1 MLSMV
6 RIAAEPEEESDPD
19 EDTPVKI
26 AIVNISILATSLPPT
41 HVLPQFLENFPT
53 LAGSSNPYERR
64 AAMSA
69 LGAVM
74 EGSLEFMADCV
85 DQFLPLVFNALQD
98 PKAIV
103 VRAALNALSQI
114 TTELG
119 DDVVQPHHS
128 TMIPVVFDLL
138 SSRDPKIMKAACN
151 TLDALLEWVPQD
163 SIVGYLPKLMEA
175 LLFIMT
181 THVDSAVKI
190 IVVSAIGAAA
200 HSSKEAFFPYLDS
213 TVKTLF
219 SIQNLTS
226 EENYDLR
233 ACVTDTLGTTASAVR
248 KEKFLP
254 YMDQSFQLAL
264 DGLKTGHSRL
274 RESAFCFFAGMAD
287 VLKEGLNPVLDQ
299 IVPALFETLDQEDI
313 DFGDKITEEDAK
325 ALLNGDVTDDMSDDD
340 DESIEVKVNSAL
352 QLEKEIAADA
362 LREIFVNVKSAF
374 LPYLA
379 KATTRLVELADTFY
393 DGARKS
399 ALSALWAFVVTLGE
413 LQVTEPWVPGLPV
426 VFHRTWSVL
435 IIGCS
440 AAV

>member
-1 MLSMV
+1 V
-6 RIAAEPEEESDPD
+6 RMAVI
-19 EDTPVKI
+19 
-26 AIVNISILATSLPPT
+26 NIHILATSLPPT

-74 EGSLEFMADCV
+74 EGALAFMADYV
-85 DQFLPLVFNALQD
+85 DQLLPLVFNELQD

-103 VRAALNALSQI
+103 VRAALIALGEI
-114 TTELG
+114 TNQLG
-119 DDVVQPHHS
+119 DDVVQQHHS

-138 SSRDPKIMKAACN
+138 GSRDPEIMKAACN

-181 THVDSAVKI
+181 THVDSDVKI

-200 HSSKEAFFPYLDS
+200 HSSKEAFYPYLDS

-219 SIQNLTS
+219 SIKDLTA
-226 EENYDLR
+226 EETYDLR
-233 ACVTDTLGTTASAVR
+233 ACVTDTLGSIASAVR

-254 YMDQSFQLAL
+254 YMDQSFRLAL
-264 DGLKTGHSRL
+264 DGLKTGNSRL
-274 RESAFCFFAGMAD
+274 RESAFCFFAGLAD

-299 IVPALFETLDQEDI
+299 IMPALFETLKQDDI
-313 DFGDKITEEDAK
+313 DLGEKVTEEDAK

-340 DESIEVKVNSAL
+340 DESIEFKVNSAL

-362 LREIFVNVKSAF
+362 LREIFVNVKGAF

-379 KATTRLVELADTFY
+379 TATTQLVELADTFY

-399 ALSALWAFVVTLGE
+399 ALSALWTFVVTLGE
-413 LQVTEPWVPGLPV
+413 LQVTEAWVPGLPV
-426 VFHRTWSVL
+426 VFHPSWSVL
-435 IIGCS
+435 TIGCS
-440 AAV
+440 VAV

>member
-1 MLSMV
+1 
-6 RIAAEPEEESDPD
+6 
-19 EDTPVKI
+19 
-26 AIVNISILATSLPPT
+26 
-41 HVLPQFLENFPT
+41 
-53 LAGSSNPYERR
+53 
-64 AAMSA
+64 MSA

-74 EGSLEFMADCV
+74 EGSLEFMADHV
-85 DQFLPLVFNALQD
+85 DQLLPLVFNALQD
-98 PKAIV
+98 PQPV
-103 VRAALNALSQI
+103 VVCAALIALSQI
-114 TTELG
+114 TNELG
-119 DDVVQPHHS
+119 DDVVQKHHS

-138 SSRDPKIMKAACN
+138 GSRDPKIMKAACN
-151 TLDALLEWVPQD
+151 TLDSLLEWVPQD
-163 SIVGYLPKLMEA
+163 FIVGYLPKLMEA

-181 THVDSAVKI
+181 THVDSDVKI

-219 SIQNLTS
+219 SIQDLTS

-264 DGLKTGHSRL
+264 DGLKTESSRL

-287 VLKEGLNPVLDQ
+287 VLREGLNPVLDQ
-299 IVPALFETLDQEDI
+299 IMPALFETLEQEDI
-313 DFGDKITEEDAK
+313 DFGDKLTEEDAK

-340 DESIEVKVNSAL
+340 DESIELKVNSAL

-362 LREIFVNVKSAF
+362 LREIFVNVKGAF

-379 KATTRLVELADTFY
+379 TATTQLVELADTFY

-426 VFHRTWSVL
+426 VFHCSWGVL
-435 IIGCS
+435 TIGCS
-440 AAV
+440 VAG